1 MAERNWSGSFCTP
14 MTPWDDKDRI
24 DEDALRAEV
33 RFCVESGVGGLC
45 TPVMVSEFRLMS
57 EDERRLAIRIPV
69 EESGDVPVIANCA
82 AVNIPL
88 AVSYARYAEEVGAD
102 AVIAM
107 PPYIFRQDFETV
119 YAYYKAINDAVS
131 IPIWI
136 QNAGVAPVSPPNV
149 EKLCTELEHVSWVK
163 EEVSP
168 STHSI
173 AALVARNCPAIEG
186 VMGGSGGRY
195 MITERARGSKGVIHA
210 CQFCD
215 VLQRVWD
222 LLDEG
227 KNAMAEDLFDKL
239 LPGIMLEG
247 LMGMAYAKEIMV
259 RRGVLKNN
267 RIRRASQPLD
277 AEDMRE
283 IDRVWE
289 RMQPILIWGK

>member
-119 YAYYKAINDAVS
+119 YAYYKAINDAVRRKRS
-131 IPIWI
+131 RPARIASRRW
-136 QNAGVAPVSPPNV
+136 SPG
-149 EKLCTELEHVSWVK
+149 TARQSRASWV
-163 EEVSP
+163 EV
-168 STHSI
+168 
-173 AALVARNCPAIEG
+173 A
-186 VMGGSGGRY
+186 
-195 MITERARGSKGVIHA
+195 
-210 CQFCD
+210 
-215 VLQRVWD
+215 
-222 LLDEG
+222 
-227 KNAMAEDLFDKL
+227 
-239 LPGIMLEG
+239 
-247 LMGMAYAKEIMV
+247 
-259 RRGVLKNN
+259 
-267 RIRRASQPLD
+267 D
-277 AEDMRE
+277 AT
-283 IDRVWE
+283 
-289 RMQPILIWGK
+289 